1 VNLEVMLKFD
11 LVTVYYNEA
20 TLAQTAHLRARIAE
34 HEPSERYDFYEV
46 DNTVENRGFAKG
58 CNLGASRGRAEIIG
72 FLNPDLLVHGP
83 FLETVSAVFEQEERV
98 VITGS
103 SFQTPEERV
112 RRWGLR
118 DWVCGAA
125 FFVRRDF
132 FEAVRG
138 FDEQFVW
145 SWEETDL
152 CRRAEA
158 MGLRVLAQ
166 DAELPFEHHSP
177 GNDTPYKV
185 LHFKNG
191 ARRYR
196 SKWQQP
202 RQRLPK
208 YGPPRASIVIA
219 TYGDRGIWDRMAVT
233 AIASAEAQS
242 VPVELIRVHGET
254 LAQARNDGAAKAK
267 TDWLCFLDADDRLP
281 PDYIERCLAGEGDVR
296 VPRVLRFRGPMRQG
310 PLRLTP
316 CDLLVGNYIVI
327 GALTR
332 KSLFE
337 KIGGFSEWPMLE
349 DWELWI
355 RAMKAGAEIRE
366 CRGAVYHAQ
375 RRAKSRNHQAED
387 VRKSTYQA
395 IRRLHGAGEKR

>member
-1 VNLEVMLKFD
+1 MLKFD
-11 LVTVYYNEA
+11 LVTVYYNEP
-20 TLAQTAHLRARIAE
+20 TLEQTARLKAQIAE
-34 HEPSERYDFYEV
+34 HERPERYAFHEV

-58 CNLGASRGRAEIIG
+58 CNLGASFGRAEILG

-83 FLETVSAVFEQEERV
+83 FLEQVSAVFEQHERV

-103 SFQTPEERV
+103 SFDTPRERV

-152 CRRAEA
+152 CRQAQA

-166 DAELPFEHHSP
+166 DAALPFEHHSP
-177 GNDTPYKV
+177 GNDTPYKAF
-185 LHFKNG
+185 HFKNG

-196 SKWQQP
+196 LKWERP
-202 RQRLPK
+202 RQRMPK
-208 YGPPRASIVIA
+208 YGSPRASIVIA
-219 TYGDRGIWDRMAVT
+219 TYGDRAIWDQMATT
-233 AIASAEAQS
+233 AVASADGQS
-242 VPVELIRVHGET
+242 VPVEVIREHGET
-254 LAQARNDGAAKAK
+254 LAMARNQGAARAT

-281 PDYIERCLAGEGDVR
+281 ADYIERCLSGDGDVR

-327 GALTR
+327 GALVR
-332 KSLFE
+332 KALFE

-355 RAMKAGAEIRE
+355 RAMKAGADIRE
-366 CRGAVYHAQ
+366 CRAVYHAQ
-375 RRAKSRNHQAED
+375 RRPKSRNHQAEE
-387 VRKSTYQA
+387 VRKATYDA
-395 IRRLHGAGEKR
+395 IRRLHGAGPTR